1 VWDSE
6 GVALGVLASGPGAG
20 ETRSVTEPSTTAPSD
35 TTTDPPLE
43 PDGWRRRWPPMSYWV
58 RVLLTIAA
66 VSAGLVALWS
76 VINIVI
82 LVLIAV
88 VLAIGLDPAV
98 RRIERGGSSRGRGV
112 TLIFLGALSV
122 VILFA
127 WLVIPPLVTQVG
139 QLGDDIPNYV
149 ERLST
154 RDDAL
159 GRYFQE
165 NDVAEKLQKFVKDL
179 PKKVTRS
186 FGTIVGVAGKVGS
199 AIFNVLT
206 VAILTIYFMLSLPRM
221 RRTAAI
227 WFAPGTR
234 ERAEAVMDQAISRI
248 GAYVAGIL
256 TTASIAGTSALLF
269 FSILGLFGLGIPF
282 AVPLAV
288 FSGLL
293 GLIPA
298 VGAYI
303 GAAPAVIV
311 GFFQSVPTG
320 VVILIYFIVYQQVE
334 NYVIQ
339 PRIMKNAVNLSPVAV
354 VISTLVFGSLAGF
367 AGAVLALP
375 AAATIKVIIVELF
388 LRDRVAEGDPVAAAK
403 LEEHDREEAEAA
415 ADALARAS
423 ARQRMVQRLQD
434 RLRKRRG

>member
-1 VWDSE
+1 
-6 GVALGVLASGPGAG
+6 
-20 ETRSVTEPSTTAPSD
+20 
-35 TTTDPPLE
+35 
-43 PDGWRRRWPPMSYWV
+43 MSYWA
-58 RVLLTIAA
+58 RWTLTVAA
-66 VSAGLVALWS
+66 VSAVLAALWS
-76 VINIVI
+76 VLNIMV
-82 LVLIAV
+82 LVLMAA

-98 RRIERGGSSRGRGV
+98 RAMERRGQSRGRAV
-112 TLIFLGALSV
+112 TLIFLGALAV

-127 WLVIPPLVTQVG
+127 SLVIPRLVTQVG
-139 QLGDDIPNYV
+139 ELADDIPGYV
-149 ERLST
+149 
-154 RDDAL
+154 DDVAKREDAI
-159 GRYFQE
+159 GRYVRE

-179 PKKVTRS
+179 PGKITNS

-199 AIFNVLT
+199 VIFNIVT

-227 WFAPGTR
+227 AFAPGTR
-234 ERAEAVMDQAISRI
+234 ERAEDVMDQAISRI
-248 GAYVAGIL
+248 GGYVAGIL
-256 TTASIAGTSALLF
+256 TTASIAGTSALVF
-269 FSILGLFGLGIPF
+269 FTILGLLGLGIPF

-311 GFFQSVPTG
+311 GFFQSPATG
-320 VVILIYFIVYQQVE
+320 VVILVYFIVYQQIE

-339 PRIMKNAVNLSPVAV
+339 PRIMKNAVNLSPAAV
-354 VISTLVFGSLAGF
+354 IISTLVFGSLAGF

-388 LRDRVAEGDPVAAAK
+388 LRGRVAEGDPVAQET
-403 LEEHDREEAEAA
+403 LEEHDRAEAEAEA
-415 ADALARAS
+415 EARAR
-423 ARQRMVQRLQD
+423 ARARKRLVRRLQD
-434 RLRKRRG
+434 RLKGKPRE

>member
-1 VWDSE
+1 VTDTGTTAVVSDTKPDVSE
-6 GVALGVLASGPGAG
+6 EPAGEGPGH
-20 ETRSVTEPSTTAPSD
+20 
-35 TTTDPPLE
+35 
-43 PDGWRRRWPPMSYWV
+43 RWPPMSYWV

-66 VSAGLVALWS
+66 VSAVLVALWS

-82 LVLIAV
+82 LVLLAA

-98 RRIERGGSSRGRGV
+98 RLIERRGRSRGRAV
-112 TLIFLGALSV
+112 TLIFLAVLAIL
-122 VILFA
+122 ILFA

-139 QLGDDIPNYV
+139 ELADDIPNYV

-165 NDVAEKLQKFVKDL
+165 NDVAEKLQRFVKDL
-179 PKKVTRS
+179 PRKITNS
-186 FGTIVGVAGKVGS
+186 FGTIVGVAGKVGG

-234 ERAEAVMDQAISRI
+234 DRAEAVMDQAISRI

-256 TTASIAGTSALLF
+256 TTASIAGTSALVF
-269 FSILGLFGLGIPF
+269 FSILGVIGLGIPF

-311 GFFQSVPTG
+311 GFFQSPLTG
-320 VVILIYFIVYQQVE
+320 VLILIYFIVYQQVE

-375 AAATIKVIIVELF
+375 AAATIKVILVELF
-388 LRDRVAEGDPVAAAK
+388 LRDRVAEGDQAAQET
-403 LEEHDREEAEAA
+403 LEEHERAEAEAEA
-415 ADALARAS
+415 EARARVR
-423 ARQRMVQRLQD
+423 ARKRMISRLHE
-434 RLRKRRG
+434 RLRPKSRG

>member
-1 VWDSE
+1 
-6 GVALGVLASGPGAG
+6 
-20 ETRSVTEPSTTAPSD
+20 
-35 TTTDPPLE
+35 
-43 PDGWRRRWPPMSYWV
+43 MSYWA
-58 RVLLTIAA
+58 RWTLTVAA
-66 VSAGLVALWS
+66 VSAVLAALWS
-76 VINIVI
+76 VLNIMV
-82 LVLIAV
+82 LVLMAA

-98 RRIERGGSSRGRGV
+98 RAMERRGQSRGRAV
-112 TLIFLGALSV
+112 TLIFLGALAV

-127 WLVIPPLVTQVG
+127 SLVIPRLVSQVG
-139 QLGDDIPNYV
+139 ELADDIPGAV
-149 ERLST
+149 DDIAT
-154 RDDAL
+154 RDDAI
-159 GRYFQE
+159 GRYVRE

-179 PKKVTRS
+179 PGKITNS

-199 AIFNVLT
+199 VIFNFVT

-227 WFAPGTR
+227 AFAPGTR
-234 ERAEAVMDQAISRI
+234 ERAEDVMDQAISRI
-248 GAYVAGIL
+248 GGYVAGIL
-256 TTASIAGTSALLF
+256 TTASIAGTSALVF
-269 FSILGLFGLGIPF
+269 FTILGLLGLGIPF

-311 GFFQSVPTG
+311 GFFQSPATG
-320 VVILIYFIVYQQVE
+320 IVILVYFIVYQQIE

-339 PRIMKNAVNLSPVAV
+339 PRIMKNAVNLSPAAV
-354 VISTLVFGSLAGF
+354 IISTLVFGSLAGF

-388 LRDRVAEGDPVAAAK
+388 LRGRVAEGDPVAQET
-403 LEEHDREEAEAA
+403 LEEHDRAEAEAEA
-415 ADALARAS
+415 EARAR
-423 ARQRMVQRLQD
+423 ARARKRLVRRLQD
-434 RLRKRRG
+434 RLNRKPRE

>member
-1 VWDSE
+1 
-6 GVALGVLASGPGAG
+6 
-20 ETRSVTEPSTTAPSD
+20 
-35 TTTDPPLE
+35 
-43 PDGWRRRWPPMSYWV
+43 MSYWA
-58 RVLLTIAA
+58 RWTLTVAA
-66 VSAGLVALWS
+66 VSAVLAALWS
-76 VINIVI
+76 VLNIMV
-82 LVLIAV
+82 LVLMAA

-98 RRIERGGSSRGRGV
+98 RAMERRGQSRGRAV
-112 TLIFLGALSV
+112 TLIFLGALAV

-127 WLVIPPLVTQVG
+127 SLVIPRLVSQVG
-139 QLGDDIPNYV
+139 ELADNIPGAVDDIA
-149 ERLST
+149 T
-154 RDDAL
+154 RDDAI
-159 GRYFQE
+159 GRYVRE

-179 PKKVTRS
+179 PGKITNS

-199 AIFNVLT
+199 VIFNIVT

-227 WFAPGTR
+227 AFAPGTR
-234 ERAEAVMDQAISRI
+234 ERAEDVMDQAISRI
-248 GAYVAGIL
+248 GGYVAGIL
-256 TTASIAGTSALLF
+256 TTASIAGTSALVF
-269 FSILGLFGLGIPF
+269 FTILGLLGLGIPF

-311 GFFQSVPTG
+311 GFFQSPATG
-320 VVILIYFIVYQQVE
+320 VVILVYFIVYQQIE

-339 PRIMKNAVNLSPVAV
+339 PRIMKNAVNLSPAAV
-354 VISTLVFGSLAGF
+354 IISTLVFGSLAGF

-388 LRDRVAEGDPVAAAK
+388 LRGRVAEGDPVAQET
-403 LEEHDREEAEAA
+403 LEEHDRAEAEAE
-415 ADALARAS
+415 ADARARAR
-423 ARQRMVQRLQD
+423 ARKRLVRRLQD
-434 RLRKRRG
+434 RLNRKPRE

>member
-1 VWDSE
+1 
-6 GVALGVLASGPGAG
+6 
-20 ETRSVTEPSTTAPSD
+20 
-35 TTTDPPLE
+35 
-43 PDGWRRRWPPMSYWV
+43 M
-58 RVLLTIAA
+58 
-66 VSAGLVALWS
+66 
-76 VINIVI
+76 
-82 LVLIAV
+82 
-88 VLAIGLDPAV
+88 
-98 RRIERGGSSRGRGV
+98 
-112 TLIFLGALSV
+112 IFLGALSV

-127 WLVIPPLVTQVG
+127 WLVIPPLVSQVG
-139 QLGDDIPNYV
+139 QLGDDIPTYV
-149 ERLST
+149 QSLSE

-165 NDVAEKLQKFVKDL
+165 NDVAEKLKTFVKKL
-179 PKKVTRS
+179 PEKITNS

-199 AIFNVLT
+199 AIFNIVT

-227 WFAPGTR
+227 WFAPGMR
-234 ERAEAVMDQAISRI
+234 DRAEDVMDQAISRI

-256 TTASIAGTSALLF
+256 TTASIAGTCALTF
-269 FSILGLFGLGIPF
+269 FTILGLIGLGIPF

-311 GFFQSVPTG
+311 GFFQSGLTG
-320 VVILIYFIVYQQVE
+320 VVVLVYFIVYQQVE

-339 PRIMKNAVNLSPVAV
+339 PRIMKNAVNLSPAAV
-354 VISTLVFGSLAGF
+354 IISTLVFGSLAGF

-388 LRDRVAEGDPVAAAK
+388 LRDRVAEGDPIAQET
-403 LEEHDREEAEAA
+403 LEEHDRAEAEAA
-415 ADALARAS
+415 AEARARAS
-423 ARQRMVQRLQD
+423 ARKRMIRRIQD